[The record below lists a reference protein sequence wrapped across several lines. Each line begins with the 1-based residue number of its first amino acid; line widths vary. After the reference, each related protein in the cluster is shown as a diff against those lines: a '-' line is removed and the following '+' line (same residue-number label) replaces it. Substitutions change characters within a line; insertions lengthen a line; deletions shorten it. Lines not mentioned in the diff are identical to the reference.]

1 MKSTWLHEEDTLTIR
16 MDRTGEMRVWY
27 MAEADTGGYYWKKTW
42 AYIPDTWQVIPA
54 G

>member
-1 MKSTWLHEEDTLTIR
+1 MKTNWLHEEDCLTIR
-16 MDRTGEMRVWY
+16 MNRSGEMRIWFMSVD
-27 MAEADTGGYYWKKTW
+27 ADGAVYWKKTW